1 MVDEVYYAAKS
12 IRSIESGFSR
22 IQYQDKN
29 RDWHDMINHSV
40 GSIDMHYASAL
51 FNNYSHIPVTIL
63 IPRYPDRGGR
73 PSIISDLFLE
83 THLIEIAIRR
93 NLLDYPI
100 TCCAEAVR
108 FMYEDVDHQITINT
122 CSGI

>member
-1 MVDEVYYAAKS
+1 MRYVDDDPRSLSDIMVDEVYYAAKS

-93 NLLDYPI
+93 NLHVQRLA
-100 TCCAEAVR
+100 T
-108 FMYEDVDHQITINT
+108 
-122 CSGI
+122 